1 MIFNP
6 ALSGGGKSGW
16 ELIGMY
22 ENSVTVTPTYSTE
35 SAGLKVLLPDVP
47 SQDFLKMVINV
58 DYSWN
63 QKSSYSGTPTAYVKP
78 FSSDASD
85 ILNSKDD
92 ATSTRM
98 AGRGSFFGQRHR
110 APTTGKRKVMY
121 AFMIPTY
128 TNMLSW
134 EIDFTLN
141 AVGVYLTAIFDRNAY
156 NSMTMKATVE
166 LYGSDL

>member
-16 ELIGMY
+16 ELVGTY
-22 ENSVTVTPTYSTE
+22 ENSVTVTPTSSTE
-35 SAGLKVLLPDVP
+35 TASLKVLLPDVP

-78 FSSDASD
+78 FSSDAD
-85 ILNSKDD
+85 EILNSKDD
-92 ATSTRM
+92 ATGTRM
-98 AGRGSFFGQRHR
+98 AGRGVFFGQRHR
-110 APTTGKRKVMY
+110 APATGKRKVLY
-121 AFMIPTY
+121 AFMVPTY
-128 TNMLSW
+128 TNMLS
-134 EIDFTLN
+134 EDIDFTLN
-141 AVGVYLTAIFDRNAY
+141 AVGIYLSAIFDRNAY

-166 LYGSDL
+166 LYGMN

>member
-1 MIFNP
+1 
-6 ALSGGGKSGW
+6 
-16 ELIGMY
+16 
-22 ENSVTVTPTYSTE
+22 
-35 SAGLKVLLPDVP
+35 
-47 SQDFLKMVINV
+47 
-58 DYSWN
+58 
-63 QKSSYSGTPTAYVKP
+63 
-78 FSSDASD
+78 
-85 ILNSKDD
+85 
-92 ATSTRM
+92 
-98 AGRGSFFGQRHR
+98 
-110 APTTGKRKVMY
+110 MY